1 MSKFDTNVD
10 FVTHI
15 MEHSDYGALKQ
26 AFIISALD
34 VYSRMCIRDLDEC
47 KVAEGFISPD
57 AWQGIAREVNK
68 ELLDHFRRK

>member
-1 MSKFDTNVD
+1 MREHKTNVD

-34 VYSRMCIRDLDEC
+34 VYSRMCIRDDEEC
-47 KVAEGFISPD
+47 NVANGFIDPK
-57 AWQGIAREVNK
+57 AWQGIAREVNA
-68 ELLDHFRRK
+68 ELLEHFRRS